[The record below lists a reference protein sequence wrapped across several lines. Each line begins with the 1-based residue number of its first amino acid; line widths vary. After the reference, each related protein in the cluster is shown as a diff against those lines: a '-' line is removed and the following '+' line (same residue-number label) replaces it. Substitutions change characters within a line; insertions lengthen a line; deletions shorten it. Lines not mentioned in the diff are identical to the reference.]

1 MPPPTTTPHLLI
13 VPIPQCRGGVT
24 PPLRHYH
31 QASKIM
37 GTKYNPNIHHRRSI
51 RLPGY
56 DYSQIGA
63 YFVTICVLN
72 RECLLGIIKEGR
84 LILSPYGEIVDHWW
98 QNIPTHF
105 DNAEID
111 ASVIMPNHFHGI
123 IVIPPGRGAVSAPN
137 IPTPTNHAVSA
148 PKPNIPAVEGGETP
162 PLRELPT
169 LGKIVAYFKYK
180 TTKAINQLR
189 NTPGQK
195 VWQRNYYEHII
206 RNEISLARLRHYIQ
220 NNPQQWVV
228 DQLHPQN
235 LSCW

>member
-123 IVIPPGRGAVSAPN
+123 IVIPPVGARSPRPTFPRPPITRSPRPN
-137 IPTPTNHAVSA
+137 LTSPPWRAGKPRPYGNCLRWGKLLPISNTKRQRRLTNCEIH
-148 PKPNIPAVEGGETP
+148 P
-162 PLRELPT
+162 
-169 LGKIVAYFKYK
+169 GKRSGN
-180 TTKAINQLR
+180 AIIT
-189 NTPGQK
+189 NTSFAT
-195 VWQRNYYEHII
+195 RY
-206 RNEISLARLRHYIQ
+206 L
-220 NNPQQWVV
+220 
-228 DQLHPQN
+228 
-235 LSCW
+235 